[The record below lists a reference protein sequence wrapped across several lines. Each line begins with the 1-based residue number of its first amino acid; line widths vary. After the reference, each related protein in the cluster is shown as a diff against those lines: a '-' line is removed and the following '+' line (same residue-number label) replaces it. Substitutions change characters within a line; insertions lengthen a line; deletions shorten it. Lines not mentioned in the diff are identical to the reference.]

1 MYRRQNSSVLI
12 GFIDAS
18 KLSQRGVPNSIT
30 RILAYWYANHAGQVG
45 KAVSTPFG
53 VGNGVRQGGLLSPA
67 LFNIYMNDLSEQL
80 RASKTGCMVGNILV
94 NHLMYADD
102 LAIFSPS
109 STGFQEMLNI
119 CTEYGVK
126 FDVKYNS
133 KKSVVLI
140 CKTKGD
146 KDLTFPSFYL
156 SGQALTVG
164 NKTKYTSSQIKCVMM
179 TSIGSDT
186 CYMHKLTCW

>member
-30 RILAYWYANHAGQVG
+30 RILAYWYANQSMQVTWG

-94 NHLMYADD
+94 NHLMYAED

-109 STGFQEMLNI
+109 STGLQEMLNI
-119 CTEYGVK
+119 CTEYM
-126 FDVKYNS
+126 Y
-133 KKSVVLI
+133 
-140 CKTKGD
+140 
-146 KDLTFPSFYL
+146 
-156 SGQALTVG
+156 
-164 NKTKYTSSQIKCVMM
+164 
-179 TSIGSDT
+179 
-186 CYMHKLTCW
+186 